1 MENLSEYIIILSY
14 MVFLSF
20 SPGPNNILCSINGTR
35 YGWAK
40 TIPLISGMISGFF
53 LVGFFT
59 SISVEFIKEQSE
71 FLDSMKYIC
80 CLYLL
85 YLSYM
90 IVKEDPRTYTE
101 NTEAL
106 ESPTQFKSG
115 FVLQFINGKV
125 ILYYIILMTVYASRL
140 GETYSV
146 KFGLLLGATIVGIAA
161 LSTWT
166 TLGVFLRQYLSDE
179 IKARRS
185 NYILGFLLT
194 LVALDL
200 AFHDELMSLGN

>member
-59 SISVEFIKEQSE
+59 SISVEFIKEQSD

-146 KFGLLLGATIVGIAA
+146 KFGLLLGATMVGIAA

-200 AFHDELMSLGN
+200 AFHDELLSLGN

>member
-35 YGWAK
+35 YGWAE
-40 TIPLISGMISGFF
+40 TIPLIIGMISGFF

-59 SISVEFIKEQSE
+59 SLSVEFIKEQSE

-85 YLSYM
+85 YLSYLIM
-90 IVKEDPRTYTE
+90 KEDPGTYTE

-125 ILYYIILMTVYASRL
+125 IFYYIILMTVYAARL
-140 GETYSV
+140 GSTYSI
-146 KFGLLLGATIVGIAA
+146 KFGLLVGASFDNAPGVYNSPPSGTGSVNTSELKELGELRASGIIIEAE
-161 LSTWT
+161 
-166 TLGVFLRQYLSDE
+166 FQKEKD
-179 IKARRS
+179 K
-185 NYILGFLLT
+185 ILG
-194 LVALDL
+194 
-200 AFHDELMSLGN
+200 NR

>member
-59 SISVEFIKEQSE
+59 SLSVEFIKEQSE

-90 IVKEDPRTYTE
+90 IIKEDPGTYTE

-115 FVLQFINGKV
+115 FILQFINGKV

-146 KFGLLLGATIVGIAA
+146 KFGLLLGATMVGIAA

-200 AFHDELMSLGN
+200 AFHDELLSLGN

>member
-1 MENLSEYIIILSY
+1 

-59 SISVEFIKEQSE
+59 SVSVEFIKEQEE
-71 FLDSMKYIC
+71 FLEQMKYIC
-80 CLYLL
+80 CIYLL
-85 YLSYM
+85 YLSYRIM
-90 IVKEDPRTYTE
+90 NEDPGSYTK

-106 ESPTQFKSG
+106 ESPTQFTSG
-115 FVLQFINGKV
+115 FILQFINGKV

-140 GETYSV
+140 GEAYSV
-146 KFGLLLGATIVGIAA
+146 KFGLLLGATMVGIAA

-200 AFHDELMSLGN
+200 AFHDELLSLGN

>member
-59 SISVEFIKEQSE
+59 SLSVEFIKEQSE

-90 IVKEDPRTYTE
+90 IIKEDPGTYTE

-146 KFGLLLGATIVGIAA
+146 KFGLLLGATMVGIAA

-185 NYILGFLLT
+185 NYLLGFLLT

>member
-59 SISVEFIKEQSE
+59 SLSVEFIKEQSE

-90 IVKEDPRTYTE
+90 IMKEDPGTYTE

-115 FVLQFINGKV
+115 FILQFINGKV
-125 ILYYIILMTVYASRL
+125 ILYYIILMPVYASRL

-146 KFGLLLGATIVGIAA
+146 KFGLLLGATMVGIAA

-200 AFHDELMSLGN
+200 AFHDELLSLGN

>member
-1 MENLSEYIIILSY
+1 

-40 TIPLISGMISGFF
+40 TIPLISGMIAGFF

-59 SISVEFIKEQSE
+59 SLSVEVIKENE
-71 FLDSMKYIC
+71 NILESMKYVC
-80 CLYLL
+80 CSYLL

-90 IVKEDPRTYTE
+90 IIVDDPKKYKEDV
-101 NTEAL
+101 EAL
-106 ESPTQFKSG
+106 ESPMQFKTG
-115 FVLQFINGKV
+115 FVMQFINGKV
-125 ILYYIILMTVYASRL
+125 IFYYIILMTVYASRL
-140 GETYSV
+140 GEDYSI
-146 KFGLLLGATIVGIAA
+146 KFGLLVGATLVGVSAV
-161 LSTWT
+161 STWT
-166 TLGVFLRQYLSDE
+166 TLGVFLRQFLSNED
-179 IKARRS
+179 KARRT

-200 AFHDELMSLGN
+200 AFHDIIF

>member
-40 TIPLISGMISGFF
+40 TIPLISGMIAGFF
-53 LVGFFT
+53 LVGFLT
-59 SISVEFIKEQSE
+59 SLSVEVIKENE
-71 FLDSMKYIC
+71 NILESMKYVC
-80 CLYLL
+80 CAYLL

-90 IVKEDPRTYTE
+90 IIVDDPKKYKEDV
-101 NTEAL
+101 EAL
-106 ESPTQFKSG
+106 ESPMQFKTG
-115 FVLQFINGKV
+115 FVMQFINGKV
-125 ILYYIILMTVYASRL
+125 IFYYIILMTVYASRL
-140 GETYSV
+140 GEDYSI
-146 KFGLLLGATIVGIAA
+146 KFGLLVGATLVGVGAV
-161 LSTWT
+161 STWT
-166 TLGVFLRQYLSDE
+166 TLGVFLRQFLSNED
-179 IKARRS
+179 KARRT

-200 AFHDELMSLGN
+200 AFHDIIF

>member
-1 MENLSEYIIILSY
+1 
-14 MVFLSF
+14 
-20 SPGPNNILCSINGTR
+20 
-35 YGWAK
+35 
-40 TIPLISGMISGFF
+40 MISGFF

-59 SISVEFIKEQSE
+59 SVSVEFIKEQSE

-90 IVKEDPRTYTE
+90 IAKEEPGTYTE

-146 KFGLLLGATIVGIAA
+146 KFGILLGATVIGIAA

-200 AFHDELMSLGN
+200 AFHDELLSLRN

>member
-59 SISVEFIKEQSE
+59 SLSVEFIKEQSE

-90 IVKEDPRTYTE
+90 IMKEDPGTYTE

-115 FVLQFINGKV
+115 FILQFINGKV

-146 KFGLLLGATIVGIAA
+146 KFGLLLGATMVGIAA

>member
-1 MENLSEYIIILSY
+1 

-59 SISVEFIKEQSE
+59 SISVEFIKEQEE
-71 FLDSMKYIC
+71 FLEQMKYIC

-90 IVKEDPRTYTE
+90 IVREEPETYTE

-115 FVLQFINGKV
+115 FILQFINGKV

-140 GETYSV
+140 GEAYSV
-146 KFGLLLGATIVGIAA
+146 KFGLLLGATMVGVAA

-200 AFHDELMSLGN
+200 AFHDELLSLGN

>member
-59 SISVEFIKEQSE
+59 SLSVEFIKEQSA

-85 YLSYM
+85 YLSYLIM
-90 IVKEDPRTYTE
+90 KEDPGTYTE

-146 KFGLLLGATIVGIAA
+146 KFGLLLGATMVGIAA

-200 AFHDELMSLGN
+200 AFHDELLSLGN

>member
-59 SISVEFIKEQSE
+59 SLSVEFIKEQSE

-90 IVKEDPRTYTE
+90 IMKEDPGTYTE

-115 FVLQFINGKV
+115 FILQFINGKV

-140 GETYSV
+140 GEKYSV
-146 KFGLLLGATIVGIAA
+146 KFGLLLGATMVGIAA
-161 LSTWT
+161 LSTCC
-166 TLGVFLRQYLSDE
+166 
-179 IKARRS
+179 
-185 NYILGFLLT
+185 LLYT
-194 LVALDL
+194 SPSPRD
-200 AFHDELMSLGN
+200 

>member
-59 SISVEFIKEQSE
+59 SLSVEFIKEQSE

-90 IVKEDPRTYTE
+90 IMKEDPGTYTE

-115 FVLQFINGKV
+115 FILQFINGKV

-146 KFGLLLGATIVGIAA
+146 KFGLLLGATMVGIAA

-200 AFHDELMSLGN
+200 AFHDELLSLGN

>member
-59 SISVEFIKEQSE
+59 SISVEFIKEQSD

-140 GETYSV
+140 GETYSA
-146 KFGLLLGATIVGIAA
+146 KFGLLLGATMVGIAA

-200 AFHDELMSLGN
+200 AFHDELLSLGN

>member
-35 YGWAK
+35 YGWVK
-40 TIPLISGMISGFF
+40 TIPLISGMIAGFF

-59 SISVEFIKEQSE
+59 SLSVEVIKENE
-71 FLDSMKYIC
+71 NILESMKYVC
-80 CLYLL
+80 CSYLL

-90 IVKEDPRTYTE
+90 IIVDDPKKYKEDV
-101 NTEAL
+101 EAL
-106 ESPTQFKSG
+106 ESPMQFKTG
-115 FVLQFINGKV
+115 FVMQFINGKV
-125 ILYYIILMTVYASRL
+125 IFYYIILMTVYASRL
-140 GETYSV
+140 GEDYSI
-146 KFGLLLGATIVGIAA
+146 KFGLLVGATLVGVGAV
-161 LSTWT
+161 STWT
-166 TLGVFLRQYLSDE
+166 TLGVFLRQFLSNED
-179 IKARRS
+179 KARRT

-200 AFHDELMSLGN
+200 AFHDIIF

>member
-1 MENLSEYIIILSY
+1 
-14 MVFLSF
+14 
-20 SPGPNNILCSINGTR
+20 
-35 YGWAK
+35 
-40 TIPLISGMISGFF
+40 MISGFF

-59 SISVEFIKEQSE
+59 SLSVEFIKEQSG

-85 YLSYM
+85 YLSYLIM
-90 IVKEDPRTYTE
+90 KEDPGTYTE

-115 FVLQFINGKV
+115 FILQFINGKV

-146 KFGLLLGATIVGIAA
+146 KFGLLLGATMVGIAA

-200 AFHDELMSLGN
+200 AFHDELLSLGN

>member
-40 TIPLISGMISGFF
+40 TIPLIRGMIAGFF

-59 SISVEFIKEQSE
+59 SLSVEVIKENE
-71 FLDSMKYIC
+71 NILESMKYVC
-80 CLYLL
+80 CSYLL

-90 IVKEDPRTYTE
+90 IIVDDPKKYKEDV
-101 NTEAL
+101 EAL
-106 ESPTQFKSG
+106 ESPMQFKTG
-115 FVLQFINGKV
+115 FVMQFINGKV
-125 ILYYIILMTVYASRL
+125 IFYYIILMTVYASRL
-140 GETYSV
+140 GEDYSI
-146 KFGLLLGATIVGIAA
+146 KFGLLVGATLVGVGAV
-161 LSTWT
+161 STWT
-166 TLGVFLRQYLSDE
+166 TLGVFLRQFLSNED
-179 IKARRS
+179 KARRT

-200 AFHDELMSLGN
+200 AFHDIIF

>member
-1 MENLSEYIIILSY
+1 

-59 SISVEFIKEQSE
+59 SVSVEFIKEQEE
-71 FLDSMKYIC
+71 FLEQMKYIC
-80 CLYLL
+80 CIYLL
-85 YLSYM
+85 YLSYRIM
-90 IVKEDPRTYTE
+90 NEDPGSYTE
-101 NTEAL
+101 NAEAL
-106 ESPTQFKSG
+106 ESPTQFTSG

-140 GETYSV
+140 GEAYSV
-146 KFGLLLGATIVGIAA
+146 KFGLLLGATMVGVAA

-200 AFHDELMSLGN
+200 AFHDELLSLGN

>member
-59 SISVEFIKEQSE
+59 SLSVEFIKEQSE

-85 YLSYM
+85 YLSYLIM
-90 IVKEDPRTYTE
+90 KEDPGTYTE

-115 FVLQFINGKV
+115 FILQFINGKV

-146 KFGLLLGATIVGIAA
+146 KFGLLLGATMVGIAA

-200 AFHDELMSLGN
+200 AFHDELLSLGN

>member
-90 IVKEDPRTYTE
+90 IVREEPETYTE

-146 KFGLLLGATIVGIAA
+146 KFGLLLGATMVGIAA

-200 AFHDELMSLGN
+200 AFHDELLSLGN

>member
-14 MVFLSF
+14 MIFLSF

-59 SISVEFIKEQSE
+59 SLSVEFIKEQSE

-90 IVKEDPRTYTE
+90 IMKEDPGTYTE

-115 FVLQFINGKV
+115 FILQFINGKV

-146 KFGLLLGATIVGIAA
+146 KFGLLLGATMVGIAA

>member
-59 SISVEFIKEQSE
+59 SLSVEFIKEQSE

-90 IVKEDPRTYTE
+90 IMKEDPGTYTE

-115 FVLQFINGKV
+115 FILQFINGKV

-146 KFGLLLGATIVGIAA
+146 KFGLLLGATMVGIAA

-200 AFHDELMSLGN
+200 AFHDELISLGN

>member
-59 SISVEFIKEQSE
+59 SLSVEFIKEQSE

-85 YLSYM
+85 YLSYLIM
-90 IVKEDPRTYTE
+90 KEDPGTYTE

-146 KFGLLLGATIVGIAA
+146 KFGLLLGATMVGIAA

-200 AFHDELMSLGN
+200 AFHDELLSLGN

>member
-40 TIPLISGMISGFF
+40 TIPLMSGMISGLF

-59 SISVEFIKEQSE
+59 SLSVEFIKEQSG

-90 IVKEDPRTYTE
+90 IMKEDPGTYTE

-115 FVLQFINGKV
+115 FILQFINGKV

-146 KFGLLLGATIVGIAA
+146 KFGLLLGATMVGIAA

-200 AFHDELMSLGN
+200 AFHDELLSLGN

>member
-35 YGWAK
+35 YGWVK
-40 TIPLISGMISGFF
+40 TIPLISGMIAGFF

-59 SISVEFIKEQSE
+59 SLSVEVIKENE
-71 FLDSMKYIC
+71 NILESMKYVC
-80 CLYLL
+80 CSYLL

-90 IVKEDPRTYTE
+90 IIVDDPKKYKEDV
-101 NTEAL
+101 EAL
-106 ESPTQFKSG
+106 ESPMQFKTG
-115 FVLQFINGKV
+115 FVMQFINGKV
-125 ILYYIILMTVYASRL
+125 IFYYIILMTVYASRL
-140 GETYSV
+140 GEDYSI
-146 KFGLLLGATIVGIAA
+146 KFGLLVGATLVGVSAV
-161 LSTWT
+161 STWT
-166 TLGVFLRQYLSDE
+166 TLGVFLRQFLSNED
-179 IKARRS
+179 KARRT

-200 AFHDELMSLGN
+200 AFHDIIF

>member
-40 TIPLISGMISGFF
+40 TIPLISGMIAGFF

-59 SISVEFIKEQSE
+59 SLSVEVIKENE
-71 FLDSMKYIC
+71 NILESMKYVC
-80 CLYLL
+80 CSYLL

-90 IVKEDPRTYTE
+90 IIVDDPKKYKEDV
-101 NTEAL
+101 EAL
-106 ESPTQFKSG
+106 ESPMQFKTG
-115 FVLQFINGKV
+115 FVMQFINGKV
-125 ILYYIILMTVYASRL
+125 IFYYIILMTVYASRL
-140 GETYSV
+140 GEDYSI
-146 KFGLLLGATIVGIAA
+146 KFGLLVGATLVGVGAV
-161 LSTWT
+161 STWT
-166 TLGVFLRQYLSDE
+166 TLVVFLSKFLSNE
-179 IKARRS
+179 YKARRT

-200 AFHDELMSLGN
+200 AFHDIIF

>member
-59 SISVEFIKEQSE
+59 SLSVEFIKEQSG

-85 YLSYM
+85 YLSYLIM
-90 IVKEDPRTYTE
+90 KEDLGTYTE

-146 KFGLLLGATIVGIAA
+146 KFGLLLGATMVGIAA

-200 AFHDELMSLGN
+200 AFHDELLSLGN

>member
-40 TIPLISGMISGFF
+40 TIPLISGMIAGFF

-59 SISVEFIKEQSE
+59 SLSVEVIKENE
-71 FLDSMKYIC
+71 NILKSMKYVC
-80 CLYLL
+80 CSYLL

-90 IVKEDPRTYTE
+90 IIVDDPKKYKE
-101 NTEAL
+101 NVEAL
-106 ESPTQFKSG
+106 ESPMQFKTG
-115 FVLQFINGKV
+115 FVMQFINGKV
-125 ILYYIILMTVYASRL
+125 IFYYIILMTVYASRL
-140 GETYSV
+140 GEDYSI
-146 KFGLLLGATIVGIAA
+146 KFGLLVGATLVGVGAV
-161 LSTWT
+161 STWT
-166 TLGVFLRQYLSDE
+166 TLGVFLRQFLSNED
-179 IKARRS
+179 KARRT

-194 LVALDL
+194 LVAIDL
-200 AFHDELMSLGN
+200 AFHDIIF

>member
-59 SISVEFIKEQSE
+59 SLSVEFIKEQSE

-85 YLSYM
+85 YLSYLIM
-90 IVKEDPRTYTE
+90 KEDPGTYTE

-115 FVLQFINGKV
+115 FALQFINGKV

-146 KFGLLLGATIVGIAA
+146 KFGLLLGATMVGIAA

>member
-59 SISVEFIKEQSE
+59 SLSVEFIKEQSG

-85 YLSYM
+85 YLSYLIM
-90 IVKEDPRTYTE
+90 KEEPGTYTE

-115 FVLQFINGKV
+115 FILQFINGKV

-146 KFGLLLGATIVGIAA
+146 KFGLLLGATMVGIAA

-200 AFHDELMSLGN
+200 AFHDELLSLGN

>member
-59 SISVEFIKEQSE
+59 SLSVEFIKEQSE

-85 YLSYM
+85 YLSYLIM
-90 IVKEDPRTYTE
+90 KEDPGTYTE

-146 KFGLLLGATIVGIAA
+146 KFGLLLGATMVGIAA

>member
-1 MENLSEYIIILSY
+1 MN
-14 MVFLSF
+14 
-20 SPGPNNILCSINGTR
+20 
-35 YGWAK
+35 
-40 TIPLISGMISGFF
+40 
-53 LVGFFT
+53 
-59 SISVEFIKEQSE
+59 
-71 FLDSMKYIC
+71 
-80 CLYLL
+80 
-85 YLSYM
+85 
-90 IVKEDPRTYTE
+90 EDPGTYTE

-146 KFGLLLGATIVGIAA
+146 KFGLLLGATMVGIAA

>member
-59 SISVEFIKEQSE
+59 SLSIEFIKEQSE

-90 IVKEDPRTYTE
+90 IMKEDPGTYTE

-106 ESPTQFKSG
+106 ESRTQFKSG
-115 FVLQFINGKV
+115 FILQFINGKV

-146 KFGLLLGATIVGIAA
+146 KFGLLLGATMVGIAA

-200 AFHDELMSLGN
+200 AFHDELLSLGN

>member
-146 KFGLLLGATIVGIAA
+146 KFGLLLGATMVGIAA

-200 AFHDELMSLGN
+200 AFHDELLSLGN

>member
-40 TIPLISGMISGFF
+40 TIPLISGMIAGFF

-59 SISVEFIKEQSE
+59 SLSVEVIKENE
-71 FLDSMKYIC
+71 NILESMKYVC
-80 CLYLL
+80 CSYLL

-90 IVKEDPRTYTE
+90 IIVDDPKKYKKDI
-101 NTEAL
+101 EAL
-106 ESPTQFKSG
+106 ESPMQFKTG
-115 FVLQFINGKV
+115 FVMQFINGKV
-125 ILYYIILMTVYASRL
+125 IFYYIILMTVYASRL
-140 GETYSV
+140 GEDYSI
-146 KFGLLLGATIVGIAA
+146 KFGLLVGATLVGVGAV
-161 LSTWT
+161 STWT
-166 TLGVFLRQYLSDE
+166 TLGVFLRQFLSNED
-179 IKARRS
+179 KARRT

-200 AFHDELMSLGN
+200 AFHDIIF

>member
-1 MENLSEYIIILSY
+1 

-40 TIPLISGMISGFF
+40 TIPLISGMISGLF

-59 SISVEFIKEQSE
+59 SLSVEFIKEQSE

-90 IVKEDPRTYTE
+90 IMKEDPGTYTE

-115 FVLQFINGKV
+115 FILQFINGKV

-146 KFGLLLGATIVGIAA
+146 KFGLLLGATMVGIAA

-200 AFHDELMSLGN
+200 AFHDELLSLGN